1 MGVVIYDFRPVKSAS
16 ALKSSIRVSANTIEN
31 AVYKVTVGAD
41 GDICSIIDKRCG
53 RELVAE
59 GRSFGYQ
66 IFEENTSDNWP
77 AWEILKSVIDKE
89 PVKVDSDVRVTI
101 EESGPVRGVLRI
113 DRRYGES
120 TFTQRITLYDG
131 AEDDRI
137 DIRNNVDWKSPRTL
151 LKAAFPVS
159 FNAPVATYDLGL
171 GQIERGNNTLTAYE
185 VPAQQWADITAE
197 DGSYGITIMNDGRY
211 GWDKPDDNTLRLTLL
226 HTPTADRGYGNE
238 KTMDLSAHEFTYSI
252 RGHKGT
258 LDAGKATLSADRLNQ
273 RKAAFS
279 VPSHS
284 GSLGKTFSMVSTDS
298 DNVRVRA
305 FKKAE
310 DGDGFIVRVYEL
322 SGAESSANVRFASS
336 IVSAEETNGIEEHK
350 GAASFNGSLLNVKL
364 GRFAPA
370 TFRVRLAASSAKST
384 RNEYTSLELP
394 FNKVAISSDAFSA
407 FGHMDK
413 DWHSYSA
420 EQLPVDF
427 VSGGVPFTFGK
438 ADYDNAVACDGQA
451 IALPQGCTGVYLLV
465 ASAEGDRNATFNAG
479 SDVNVSVPYYSG
491 FFGGGNWDD
500 YKAFL
505 KDGDVACVG
514 GHRHD
519 SRTRNEVY
527 EHTYMYKVFI
537 PVKAG
542 ATELRLPSDK
552 AVTVFSATAVKAPF
566 RDAESVSDMVLHLE
580 RL

>member
-1 MGVVIYDFRPVKSAS
+1 
-16 ALKSSIRVSANTIEN
+16 
-31 AVYKVTVGAD
+31 
-41 GDICSIIDKRCG
+41 
-53 RELVAE
+53 
-59 GRSFGYQ
+59 
-66 IFEENTSDNWP
+66 
-77 AWEILKSVIDKE
+77 
-89 PVKVDSDVRVTI
+89 
-101 EESGPVRGVLRI
+101 
-113 DRRYGES
+113 
-120 TFTQRITLYDG
+120 
-131 AEDDRI
+131 
-137 DIRNNVDWKSPRTL
+137 
-151 LKAAFPVS
+151 
-159 FNAPVATYDLGL
+159 
-171 GQIERGNNTLTAYE
+171 
-185 VPAQQWADITAE
+185 
-197 DGSYGITIMNDGRY
+197 MNDGRY

-252 RGHKGT
+252 RGHKGS

-279 VPSHS
+279 VPSHP

-407 FGHMDK
+407 FGHMDNE
-413 DWHSYSA
+413 WHSYSA

-427 VSGGVPFTFGK
+427 VSGGVPFAFGK
-438 ADYDNAVACDGQA
+438 ADYDNAVACDGQT
-451 IALPQGCTGVYLLV
+451 IALPRGCTGVYLLV
-465 ASAEGDRNATFNAG
+465 ASADGDRNATFNAG
-479 SDVNVSVPYYSG
+479 NDVNVSVPYYSG

-527 EHTYMYKVFI
+527 EHTYMYKVFV